1 MAGKGGAK
9 PAVVSQPKVF
19 NPKQYERPGLTED
32 EIEEIKEAFDLFDSD
47 GSGTIDPSELKSAM
61 QSLGFEAK
69 NQTIYQMISDLDK
82 DGSGAIDF
90 DEFLD
95 MMTARM
101 SDKDTKEDINKV
113 FRLFDDDKT
122 GYISIK
128 NLRRVAKELGETMTD
143 EELMEMIERADSDG
157 DGQVSQ
163 EDFYNIMTKKAF
175 P

>member
-1 MAGKGGAK
+1 M
-9 PAVVSQPKVF
+9 
-19 NPKQYERPGLTED
+19 
-32 EIEEIKEAFDLFDSD
+32 FDSD

-101 SDKDTKEDINKV
+101 SDKDTREDINKV

-143 EELMEMIERADSDG
+143 EELLEMIERADSDG
-157 DGQVSQ
+157 DGQVSA